1 MLTVHPLTETDL
13 YEVDDSNDDGLCHI
27 VADDGGWLC
36 GQKPPPGPGE
46 RPPRTHVTRSPGSPI
61 CDGCGFPRCQKC
73 EALWQREHPRA
84 A

>member
-13 YEVDDSNDDGLCHI
+13 YEVDDSDDLCHI

-36 GQKPPPGPGE
+36 GGKPPPGPGGDAG
-46 RPPRTHVTRSPGSPI
+46 RTHITRRPDDPI
-61 CDGCGFPRCQKC
+61 CDGSRLPRCQKC
-73 EALWQREHPRA
+73 EAIWRRDDRKA